1 MMYRNKKI
9 KKFNIKSPKNYS
21 KLRLTVDTHQDLI
34 YLNQIL
40 KRIKIKNFSLKD
52 LIKII
57 KKYKREYIERNIGSK
72 CQMGINFGEEQQI

>member
-1 MMYRNKKI
+1 MEHVTSMMYRNKKI

-40 KRIKIKNFSLKD
+40 KRIKIKNLV
-52 LIKII
+52 
-57 KKYKREYIERNIGSK
+57 
-72 CQMGINFGEEQQI
+72 